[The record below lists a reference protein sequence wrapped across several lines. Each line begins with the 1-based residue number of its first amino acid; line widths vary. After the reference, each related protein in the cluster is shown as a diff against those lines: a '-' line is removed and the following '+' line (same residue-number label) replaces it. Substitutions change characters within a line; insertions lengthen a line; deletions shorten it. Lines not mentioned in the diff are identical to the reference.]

1 MVTILKNMTN
11 ILTAI
16 GEIYIFRKGQN
27 KKVWAALFLMV
38 CPRSIPVW
46 NAFTLIDDF
55 SLHPELIFLFFLF
68 FAGCISCM
76 WWDYRSL
83 FPFNWLHVADYK
95 LLSNSRLFG

>member
-1 MVTILKNMTN
+1 VTILKNMTN

-55 SLHPELIFLFFLF
+55 SLHPELIFLFFCSLQVVSAVCGGITDLSF
-68 FAGCISCM
+68 HLIGYTWQIINCFLTAGYSV
-76 WWDYRSL
+76 S
-83 FPFNWLHVADYK
+83 
-95 LLSNSRLFG
+95 